1 MKVGVLIVKNQEFI
15 EATREPSVI
24 FWVAKFDGILG
35 PGFQEISIGN
45 VLLVWCDMVKQLG
58 IVPEVVQQ

>member
-35 PGFQEISIGN
+35 LGFQEISIGN